1 MRCVCVWGGGGA
13 GRGGRGGQGR
23 KGGVSFHE
31 ETGRGGEVKGPHAM
45 SARVSLGAVT
55 AGG

>member
-1 MRCVCVWGGGGA
+1 MGGVEGGA
-13 GRGGRGGQGR
+13 VEDRGERRGGLFMRREGG
-23 KGGVSFHE
+23 
-31 ETGRGGEVKGPHAM
+31 VKGPHAM